1 MKKNVR
7 EHRNNGGS
15 GGSADRESLTD
26 KSRRRAVKILVSGVG
41 GLAAYQALPSN
52 WTTPL
57 IEQVFLPAH
66 AATSARILSD
76 PCTLT
81 WLEGYQDDTS
91 VTIRVDGFVTPPTA
105 NVQVQIEAY
114 GTPESSKAIETVV
127 TDSEGIFSA
136 TLTLTTTTGIGAVHV
151 VTTASG
157 AVGQAMCSL
166 DVPTK
171 GSVPDVPKGEVTFS
185 FTGGDE
191 SFTVP
196 DKVTAVTITA
206 IGGSGGG
213 GGGGGAQKS
222 PGTSGSISAGDG
234 GIGSS
239 GEEIS
244 TQVSVTPGDILTV
257 FVGEGG
263 KGGQGGRNRPLT
275 IRGGAG
281 GERDGDAGDNTFNNS
296 AGAGGGSGGSSEV
309 SRAGASLVRAL
320 GSTGGG
326 GGGFGGIFQ
335 TGSGNG
341 GAGENGAVGGGG
353 GQGFR
358 GRNGGNGGSG
368 QSGSNTGGSGGTG
381 AFMGVNTTGYSAG
394 YPGSSGGNGS
404 VSIKWG

>member
-15 GGSADRESLTD
+15 GGSADRGSLTD

-66 AATSARILSD
+66 AATSASILSD

-213 GGGGGAQKS
+213 GGGGAARKS
-222 PGTSGSISAGDG
+222 LGLSGSVSAGDG

-244 TQVSVTPGDILTV
+244 TQVSVTPGEILTV
-257 FVGEGG
+257 FVGGSG
-263 KGGQGGRNRPLT
+263 KGGQGGSGAIN
-275 IRGGAG
+275 IGGGDG
-281 GERDGDAGDNTFNNS
+281 GQRDGDAGDSTS
-296 AGAGGGSGGSSEV
+296 SDPGAGGGSGGSSEV
-309 SRAGASLVRAL
+309 SRAGASLVRAR
-320 GSTGGG
+320 GGTGGG
-326 GGGFGGIFQ
+326 GGGFGGIFR
-335 TGSGNG
+335 NG
-341 GAGENGAVGGGG
+341 DAGENGADGGGG
-353 GQGFR
+353 GQGFL
-358 GRNGGNGGSG
+358 GRNGGNGGSIG
-368 QSGSNTGGSGGTG
+368 HSGSNTGGSGGTG
-381 AFMGVNTTGYSAG
+381 AFLGVGTTGYSAG
-394 YPGSSGGNGS
+394 GSGWPGGDGS
-404 VSIKWG
+404 VIIKWG